1 MAQNYFTYLRGR
13 NRPPPPPP
21 PTQEAPPRPPRDP
34 ASYGLVNNLE
44 RLGIRPGEFRIGR

>member
-1 MAQNYFTYLRGR
+1 MAQSIIDRIR
-13 NRPPPPPP
+13 QSNRPPPPPP

-44 RLGIRPGEFRIGR
+44 RLGTRPGEYRIGR